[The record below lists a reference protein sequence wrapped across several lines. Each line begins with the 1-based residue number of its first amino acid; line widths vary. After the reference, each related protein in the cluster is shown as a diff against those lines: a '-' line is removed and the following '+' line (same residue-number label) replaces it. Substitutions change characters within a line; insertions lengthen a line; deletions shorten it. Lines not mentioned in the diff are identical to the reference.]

1 MVYKQKV
8 LALLESLEGKLRIIE
23 NVASG
28 AIHMDAQQVNQII
41 QQIKGIREQLYDLIS
56 VERD

>member
-8 LALLESLEGKLRIIE
+8 MSLLETLEGKLRIIE
-23 NVASG
+23 NVANG
-28 AIHMDAQQVNQII
+28 AMQMDAQQVNQVI
-41 QQIKGIREQLYDLIS
+41 QQTKQIREQLYDLIS